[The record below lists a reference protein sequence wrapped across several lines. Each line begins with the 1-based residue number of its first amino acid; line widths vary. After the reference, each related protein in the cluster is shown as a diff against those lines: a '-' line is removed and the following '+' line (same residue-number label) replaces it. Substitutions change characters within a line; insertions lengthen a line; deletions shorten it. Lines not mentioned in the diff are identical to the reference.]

1 MFCQMIS
8 QLINNI
14 FNFTRRWVDNSCE
27 VIVVAKI
34 EVRIDSDTKERAKD
48 VLAIHGLTIAGF
60 VRLVLTMVANEGL
73 SDSFPN
79 RDLKDSFREIIADL
93 SGEKELHEATSFE
106 ELEQLLGLDAGLESN
121 ITHD

>member
-1 MFCQMIS
+1 MA
-8 QLINNI
+8 
-14 FNFTRRWVDNSCE
+14 R
-27 VIVVAKI
+27 I
-34 EVRIDSDTKERAKD
+34 EARIDGNVKEKAKD

-60 VRLVLTMVANEGL
+60 VRLVLAMVAHEGL

-93 SGEKELHEATSFE
+93 SGEKELPEATSFE